1 MGKEVNQDM
10 LSVKV
15 GIEES
20 IGKIQTVQREL
31 SRARSVNAKAIK
43 NVKLADD
50 AQKNLGNA
58 RRLLENSLDLL
69 TYAVG
74 GKW

>member
-31 SRARSVNAKAIK
+31 SRARSVNAKVIK

-58 RRLLENSLDLL
+58 RRLLESSLDLL